1 MRSYGVAISSTS
13 IALLLNILFQTT
25 DAFFCL
31 AIIISTL
38 DGGSGPGI
46 VAVILSTLAITFFFC
61 LPNINSG
68 YPNPKIYYT

>member
-1 MRSYGVAISSTS
+1 
-13 IALLLNILFQTT
+13 
-25 DAFFCL
+25 
-31 AIIISTL
+31 
-38 DGGSGPGI
+38 